1 MKKVENGNKKVLLY
15 EVIFNVVLL
24 VVALIGIKGAINIYN
39 EPSIVE
45 EIKPS
50 LIAVQIIGVII
61 ADIFLVIDFKRKNN
75 TMNKIINYSI
85 INVIY
90 FMFVFIV
97 DGDPIFNIEH
107 VTGDMFWWFD
117 ILEWIDLAAIVSI
130 YFYIAYANK
139 LNNVNIEENKTE
151 NKIEEKIENKLE
163 ENVENP
169 KKNNKLIVIAL
180 LVWLVVSFIIFLR
193 GDLLGIVS
201 FGIAILAI
209 SIYGI
214 IYMINI

>member
-1 MKKVENGNKKVLLY
+1 MKKVEEGNRKVLLY

-24 VVALIGIKGAINIYN
+24 VVALIGINGAINIYN

-61 ADIFLVIDFKRKNN
+61 ADIFLVIDLKRKNN
-75 TMNKIINYSI
+75 TMDKIINYSI

-107 VTGDMFWWFD
+107 ATGDMFWWFD

-139 LNNVNIEENKTE
+139 LNNINIDENKTE
-151 NKIEEKIENKLE
+151 NKIEEKIENKPE

>member
-1 MKKVENGNKKVLLY
+1 MKKVEEGNKKVLLY

-24 VVALIGIKGAINIYN
+24 VVALIGINGAINIYN
-39 EPSIVE
+39 EPSILE

-61 ADIFLVIDFKRKNN
+61 ADIFLVIDLKRKNN
-75 TMNKIINYSI
+75 TMDKIINYSI

-107 VTGDMFWWFD
+107 VTGDKFWWFD

-130 YFYIAYANK
+130 YFYIAHDNK
-139 LNNVNIEENKTE
+139 LNNVNIDENKTE

-193 GDLLGIVS
+193 GDILGIVL

>member
-1 MKKVENGNKKVLLY
+1 MKKVEEGNRKVLLY

-24 VVALIGIKGAINIYN
+24 VVALIGVNGAINIYN

-61 ADIFLVIDFKRKNN
+61 ADIFLVIDLKRKNN
-75 TMNKIINYSI
+75 TMDKIINYSI

-97 DGDPIFNIEH
+97 DGDPIFNIKH
-107 VTGDMFWWFD
+107 ATGNMFWWFD

-139 LNNVNIEENKTE
+139 LNNINIDENKTE
-151 NKIEEKIENKLE
+151 NKIEEKIDNKPE

>member
-1 MKKVENGNKKVLLY
+1 M
-15 EVIFNVVLL
+15 
-24 VVALIGIKGAINIYN
+24 
-39 EPSIVE
+39 
-45 EIKPS
+45 
-50 LIAVQIIGVII
+50 
-61 ADIFLVIDFKRKNN
+61 
-75 TMNKIINYSI
+75 
-85 INVIY
+85 
-90 FMFVFIV
+90 
-97 DGDPIFNIEH
+97 
-107 VTGDMFWWFD
+107 
-117 ILEWIDLAAIVSI
+117 EWIDLAAIVSI

-139 LNNVNIEENKTE
+139 LNNINIDENKTE
-151 NKIEEKIENKLE
+151 NKIEEKIDNKPE